1 MQKIKELF
9 DTIIKNDN
17 WRTEMITHINNR
29 IEKHESTYDA
39 CEDFLSNLSNKYVE
53 DDNPEKTKEELSKL
67 LNDDELLDIVH
78 EFILKINIWYFDV
91 KILRSL
97 QKMNPYLVFSVL
109 DIILENYV
117 VHLDDLCVEKIQS
130 IISEYEFEYEQIEKC
145 LRAIDY
151 KAEYYVCEFLSKTF
165 ISNEFSEDSGL
176 EKNYAD
182 YFAEL
187 VMKYEKDI
195 KINFIVKKLKQVK
208 L

>member
-1 MQKIKELF
+1 MKKIKELF
-9 DTIIKNDN
+9 ESVKENKN
-17 WRTEMITHINNR
+17 WRKEIINHIKEVL
-29 IEKHESTYDA
+29 EKHKSIDNVYQ
-39 CEDFLSNLSNKYVE
+39 DFLSNVSNIYME
-53 DDNPEKTKEELSKL
+53 EDNPEKTKEELSKI
-67 LNDDELLDIVH
+67 LNDDELLEAIHDFV
-78 EFILKINIWYFDV
+78 LKINVWYFDV
-91 KILRSL
+91 KLLRSL
-97 QKMNPYLVFSVL
+97 QKINPYLVFSVL

-117 VHLDDLCVEKIQS
+117 IHLDDLCVEKIQS
-130 IISEYEFEYEQIEKC
+130 IISEYEFEDEQIEKC

-151 KAEYYVCEFLSKTF
+151 KSEYYVCEFLSKSF

-187 VMKYEKDI
+187 VIKYERDI